1 MSTTDKKIGNVVHNG
16 EGSSCAACGE
26 RISAPGENWKDH
38 ALARRGNAADRLNT
52 GEFGQFYRVHE
63 NQHVEIAELFC
74 PHCND
79 LLSVE
84 LYLQGEPYRW
94 DYRSL
99 EEARSQG
106 YDAASEFRENPDA
119 WISF

>member
-1 MSTTDKKIGNVVHNG
+1 MSTTDMKIGNVVHNG

-99 EEARSQG
+99 DEARSQG